1 MHGRHLTG
9 KMSLAYFLMF
19 VLFSFVIFGSVENI
33 NDAAHMLGL
42 IDSAMNKLEALENAE
57 YIDQD
62 GKDITPTSYDITF
75 QDVSFGYDKRTV
87 LHDVNFTIPQNTT
100 TAIVGPSGSGKS
112 TLCSLIARFYDV
124 DAGKITLGETD
135 IREFTCDSLLK
146 ISVWCSRMYICSGIQ
161 SVTISNSA
169 ARTLRRNR

>member
-1 MHGRHLTG
+1 MW
-9 KMSLAYFLMF
+9 K
-19 VLFSFVIFGSVENI
+19 II

-42 IDSAMNKLEALENAE
+42 IDSAMNKLESLENAE
-57 YIDQD
+57 YIRP
-62 GKDITPTSYDITF
+62 GRKKILHRPRMILLF

-124 DAGKITLGETD
+124 DAGKNH
-135 IREFTCDSLLK
+135 F
-146 ISVWCSRMYICSGIQ
+146 W
-161 SVTISNSA
+161 
-169 ARTLRRNR
+169 RNRHS